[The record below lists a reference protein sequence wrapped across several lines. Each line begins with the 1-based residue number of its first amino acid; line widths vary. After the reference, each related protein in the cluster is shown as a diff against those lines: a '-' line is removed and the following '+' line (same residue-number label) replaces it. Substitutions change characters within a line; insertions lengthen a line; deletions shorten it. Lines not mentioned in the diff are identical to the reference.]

1 MSSMSRCFKSD
12 NTAAASPEILAALA
26 AANHG
31 PARAY
36 GDDAWSTRL
45 NAVFGRLFE
54 HEVRVF
60 PVSTGTAANALALA
74 TLVPPYG
81 ATFAHEGAHVVRD
94 ECGAPEFMSGGARLL
109 LVPGSGGKLTPAAL
123 RTAFADNP
131 VTVHT
136 VQPRA
141 VTLTQA
147 TELGTVYRP
156 DEIAA
161 ISDFARERGLAL
173 HVDGA
178 RFANAVAFLRCTPAE
193 LTWRAGVDVLSF
205 GATKNGAFGAE
216 AVVFFDPAR
225 VADFELRR
233 KRAAHLLSKMRFVSA
248 QLLACVED
256 GLWLRNAARANA
268 LARRLGEAAGSLLC
282 HQVEGNEVF
291 IAADAGQLARLRA
304 AGFEFYDW
312 GPEGSG
318 EARLV
323 VSWDQPEDDVDA
335 LAAALAALRG
345 SPT

>member
-1 MSSMSRCFKSD
+1 MSRYFKSD
-12 NTAAASPEILAALA
+12 NTAAASPAILAAIA

-36 GDDAWSTRL
+36 GDDAWTARL
-45 NAVFGRLFE
+45 DAAFGALFDR
-54 HEVRVF
+54 EVRVF
-60 PVSTGTAANALALA
+60 PVATGTAANSLALA
-74 TLVPPYG
+74 TLVPPWG
-81 ATFAHEGAHVVRD
+81 AILAHEGAHVVRD
-94 ECGAPEFMSGGARLL
+94 ECGSPEFMSGGARLL
-109 LVPGSGGKLTPAAL
+109 LVPGAAGKLTPAAL
-123 RTAFADNP
+123 RTTLADNP
-131 VTVHT
+131 ATVHT

-141 VTLTQA
+141 ITLTQA

-156 DEIAA
+156 AEVAA
-161 ISDFARERGLAL
+161 IGAVARERGLAL

-178 RFANAVAFLRCTPAE
+178 RFANAVAFLGCHPAE

-248 QLLACVED
+248 QLLAYLED
-256 GLWLRNAARANA
+256 DLWLHNAARANA
-268 LARRLGEAAGSLLC
+268 LARRLGVAAGPLLR
-282 HQVEGNEVF
+282 QPVEGNEVF
-291 IAADAGQLARLRA
+291 IAADAARLARLRA

-323 VSWDQPEDDVDA
+323 VSWDQPEEDVDA
-335 LAAALAALRG
+335 LVLALELLRR
-345 SPT
+345 